1 MALKWVFL
9 APCEEKWVV
18 ERPKSLYLRRDQP
31 SLANPTFPT
40 TWRSGH
46 DSPDSSGQ
54 FFGGAISALEDP
66 KLILEQNIRE
76 LNDQVPKM
84 NENIATVK
92 ANVMMLQ
99 KEVKKYEQELAD
111 VTSKIKAGIQAGRDD
126 IAERYAMRLES
137 VRENVASTKEQLKY
151 ASAAYDKALQVKKA
165 FMREKERKIAEAKDA
180 LRAHERAKWQAK
192 VADTLES
199 FEVTGIDQT
208 HDEMLNRIQEQTA
221 KNEARMEMALDSVDT
236 ETMQIEEDAQQ
247 IRASELVKQF
257 KLEMGMGDT
266 SGAQEEPQLDVSDQ
280 EAETGGKTIGRERS
294 QN

>member
-1 MALKWVFL
+1 V
-9 APCEEKWVV
+9 
-18 ERPKSLYLRRDQP
+18 D
-31 SLANPTFPT
+31 PT
-40 TWRSGH
+40 TFTILSDR
-46 DSPDSSGQ
+46 DSSSQ
-54 FFGGAISALEDP
+54 PFNFSKDMSIWSRFTRFIKSVFGGAISALEDP

-99 KEVKKYEQELAD
+99 KEVKKYEKELAD
-111 VTSKIKAGIQAGRDD
+111 VTAKIKAGIQAGRDD
-126 IAERYAMRLES
+126 IAERYAMRLEG
-137 VRENVASTKEQLKY
+137 VQENLASTKEQLKY

-208 HDEMLNRIQEQTA
+208 HDEMISRLQEQTA
-221 KNEARMEMALDSVDT
+221 RSEARMEIALDSVDS
-236 ETMQIEEDAQQ
+236 ETLKIEEDAQQ

-257 KLEMGMGDT
+257 KLEMGVGDT
-266 SGAQEEPQLDVSDQ
+266 SGSKEEPQLDVPEKES
-280 EAETGGKTIGRERS
+280 ETGGKTIGRERT
-294 QN
+294 Q